1 MGNEFAK
8 MLFQSKAPHKEGLL
22 GIEPKLTQRGGK
34 KQTFKESR
42 DEEQNQEISKSMRPC
57 F

>member
-22 GIEPKLTQRGGK
+22 GIEPKLTKRGEKSKHSK
-34 KQTFKESR
+34 KVEMRNKTR
-42 DEEQNQEISKSMRPC
+42 RYSKV
-57 F
+57 